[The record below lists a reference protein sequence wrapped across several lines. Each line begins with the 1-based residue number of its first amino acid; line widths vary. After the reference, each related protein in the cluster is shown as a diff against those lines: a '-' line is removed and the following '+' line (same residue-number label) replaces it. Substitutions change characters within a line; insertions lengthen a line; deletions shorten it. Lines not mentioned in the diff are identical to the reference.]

1 MDSARAADGVNVALV
16 AVVASVPARAL
27 PPAGVTLIVTDEADN
42 KPAKVAPTDEAT
54 ATPVAFAPGLVD
66 TTLTGVSVVKVAV
79 NGAIAVPPGLE
90 APTVSV
96 YVVLPA
102 NAAEGVNVPDD
113 ALVARAPGT
122 AMPPGPVS
130 VTLTEEVLS
139 CPENVTVTDEA
150 TGTPVAPDAG
160 VTAAT
165 DGAVSIVVVTVVVNT
180 TSTK

>member
-1 MDSARAADGVNVALV
+1 VV
-16 AVVASVPARAL
+16 AVVVRTPATAAPPDGVSVMD
-27 PPAGVTLIVTDEADN
+27 TDEGARD
-42 KPAKVAPTDEAT
+42 PAKVTPTVDVK
-54 ATPVAFAPGLVD
+54 ATPVAFAAGLVD
-66 TTLTGVSVVKVAV
+66 ATLTGVSVVNVEVK
-79 NGAIAVPPGLE
+79 GPMAVPPGLD

-102 NAAEGVNVPDD
+102 NAAEGVNVADD

-130 VTLTEEVLS
+130 VTVTDEVLS
-139 CPENVTVTDEA
+139 WPENVTVTEVA
-150 TGTPVAPDAG
+150 TETPVAPDAG

-165 DGAVSIVVVTVVVNT
+165 DGAGSLGVVAVVVNA